1 MASVQELIGE
11 ITSIKQSSDELANM
25 AAAAGTTLNRQA
37 SAIGALVRGSRT
49 GQEAVMTVGVAAR
62 SLSLVAASM
71 KSLGRMCDNYVRGV
85 SQ

>member
-1 MASVQELIGE
+1 MTRIGRNPGLRRLPLI
-11 ITSIKQSSDELANM
+11 IVVC
-25 AAAAGTTLNRQA
+25 
-37 SAIGALVRGSRT
+37 AIGALVRGSRT